1 MVTTA
6 PLFRIL
12 ALLLTGSIAAPAA
25 ALTYNPIDPALPL
38 NIHARATCLDG
49 PVSAVM
55 VKTDDDPRFATC
67 AGAVIAED
75 PIVLTYL
82 PSSGD
87 AEADLREG
95 TFKSV
100 AIGRSYSDATS
111 NLRANMVTDQYLYD
125 VLTVN
130 GDWTGTRNIELR
142 VVVDGSATTNAI
154 TPNWMQSSIQ
164 GSLVGYAG
172 NSPNPFGLTH
182 LIITVG
188 NNGAP
193 GISSSEAIGNASFT
207 TNAAG
212 HIFDPDDM
220 QFTLSIV
227 FPATTANRTFTF
239 IARLRLAS
247 GMGFGTGIFGITDGV
262 LDFDNTGQFSLV
274 VPDDVTVSSAS
285 GDFLSGGS
293 TDTDGDG
300 ISNASDNCP
309 TFANAQQLDGDSN
322 GRGDD
327 CECGDQDGNGR
338 VNVSDLIAINL
349 AIFNPGLAT
358 PLCDA
363 NGDGLCNVADIVAA
377 NRTIYVPRSSTCARQ
392 PVPGP

>member
-1 MVTTA
+1 MVTTV
-6 PLFRIL
+6 PLLRIL
-12 ALLLTGSIAAPAA
+12 SILLTGAIAAPAA

-38 NIHARATCLDG
+38 TTHVRATCLDG
-49 PVSAVM
+49 PVTAVM
-55 VKTDDDPRFATC
+55 LKTDDDPRFATC
-67 AGAVIAED
+67 SGAVIAED
-75 PIVLTYL
+75 PIYLTYL
-82 PSSGD
+82 PSSGN

-100 AIGRSYSDATS
+100 AIGRSYSDTTT
-111 NLRANMVTDQYLYD
+111 NLRANMVTDQFLYD
-125 VLTVN
+125 TLTVN

-142 VVVDGSATTNAI
+142 LVVDGSASSNAI

-172 NSPNPFGLTH
+172 SSPDPFGLTH
-182 LIITVG
+182 LIIAVG
-188 NNGAP
+188 NNGEP
-193 GISSSEAIGNASFT
+193 FITSSEATGGASFT

-220 QFTLSIV
+220 QFTLSLV
-227 FPATTANRTFTF
+227 FPATTANRSFTF
-239 IARLRLAS
+239 LARLRLGS
-247 GMGFGTGIFGITDGV
+247 GMGFGTGILGTSEGVIDFGNSGH
-262 LDFDNTGQFSLV
+262 FSLV

-285 GDFLSGGS
+285 GEFLSGNS

-300 ISNASDNCP
+300 VSDASDNCP
-309 TFANAQQLDGDSN
+309 SFANAQQLDSDGN

-349 AIFNPGLAT
+349 AIFNPALAT

-377 NRTIYVPRSSTCARQ
+377 NRTIFVPRSSTCARQ